1 MPSSL
6 RQETKL
12 LMIFSHQ
19 TQHFLHFLACC
30 ACANLFIH
38 GMATDL
44 MAKAEVSP
52 TAILPIHSKIAA
64 HLSATYWWTR
74 LTMICTAHY
83 YSTGWKEEAAQ
94 PDPAKD
100 FDFTLNLIAL
110 RAIAASRLQTTHHPR
125 QWECSTCSTFILL
138 GLTSFMSYLLQDQAE
153 NEKDTRL
160 AGEKTLPKR
169 REDGMLMK
177 SLPMPPSSKSHHNIA
192 IRSITYRRS
201 AVWSS
206 GEIETHVLRSCVM
219 PFNEWNSIMRR

>member
-1 MPSSL
+1 MSIPFYRKDVLIFTVESWPSMGQVASKWCSFLASTTSKRFTCCSVIIEWYLNHPRSMPSSL

-74 LTMICTAHY
+74 LTMIRTAHY
-83 YSTGWKEEAAQ
+83 CSTGWKEEAAQ

-100 FDFTLNLIAL
+100 FDFTLNMIAPQ
-110 RAIAASRLQTTHHPR
+110 AIAA
-125 QWECSTCSTFILL
+125 
-138 GLTSFMSYLLQDQAE
+138 
-153 NEKDTRL
+153 
-160 AGEKTLPKR
+160 
-169 REDGMLMK
+169 
-177 SLPMPPSSKSHHNIA
+177 
-192 IRSITYRRS
+192 
-201 AVWSS
+201 
-206 GEIETHVLRSCVM
+206 
-219 PFNEWNSIMRR
+219 